1 MSDTGKQSPLGVNSL
16 NSLLLARGLQINP
29 TFTSYAGTSIAFD
42 SYSFGK
48 VCQNTVLRV
57 ITHAIHEGYKGH
69 DDYGPSGSLDG
80 KVTNTV
86 YNNLISIGGGITNIN
101 ITSITSGVI
110 SGTDTIYFEVTYAS
124 GPVLTPGT
132 FIRINGSE
140 ISSVDPL
147 VPPGYYNGNWEI
159 ATVSGLSFRVY
170 VTANYG
176 SATTPGYFTIDN
188 QVPGLGNAKSFV
200 YTWEQK
206 IGPYGVGSFTLGDKK
221 GWGGSLYKN
230 NQPLPVTASDSTANP
245 ATQWGYVRLM
255 PLQAWMEFNYNTTLG
270 SGSVNNPAGYRD
282 FLQSWMSCYGYVE
295 YSNNAILSVD
305 NSKTF
310 LAGTYSNMNDLI
322 TSDITGVS
330 LATNIFGQD
339 LIKTGKA
346 INLNKISTF
355 GLPSNLLTTLQQNNG
370 LTKNVSLAII
380 ASGIEPNE
388 LGNILGN
395 VTPPTKDQ
403 ERKLYGAYSLIV
415 GDSLNEV
422 LVSLNCKTAGLDSLA
437 DLLNPKKLFPN
448 SYQSLTVPVYNTTQ
462 SVTNSKTYYPI
473 YSGLGTNGSL
483 NSPLVKKQIGTQISG
498 GTPQVE
504 VNVAQPIPT
513 VENIVVATP
522 VTAIS
527 SGGGG
532 KAYDTFDNAVR

>member
-29 TFTSYAGTSIAFD
+29 TFTSYAGTSTNFP
-42 SYSFGK
+42 SYSFGQ

-57 ITHAIHEGYKGH
+57 ITYAINEGYKGH

-86 YNNLISIGGGITNIN
+86 YNNLISIGGGNTNIN

-140 ISSVDPL
+140 IATAVS
-147 VPPGYYNGNWEI
+147 PGYYNGNWEI

-176 SATTPGYFTIDN
+176 TATTPGYFTIDN

-200 YTWEQK
+200 YTWEQR
-206 IGPYGVGSFTLGDKK
+206 IGPYGVGKPALGDVK

-230 NQPLPVTASDSTANP
+230 NQPLPATSSDSTANP

-255 PLQAWMEFNYNTTLG
+255 PLQAWMEFNYNNTLS
-270 SGSVNNPAGYRD
+270 SGSYNNPAGYRD
-282 FLQSWMSCYGYVE
+282 FLQSWMSCYGYAE

-305 NSKTF
+305 NSKRF
-310 LAGTYSNMNDLI
+310 LEGTYSNMNDLI

-339 LIKTGKA
+339 LIKTGRA
-346 INLNKISTF
+346 INLSKISTF
-355 GLPSNLLTTLQQNNG
+355 GLPSNLLMTLQQNNG

-395 VTPPTKDQ
+395 ITPPTKDQ
-403 ERKLYGAYSLIV
+403 ERKLYGAFSIIV
-415 GDSLNEV
+415 GDSLTEV

-473 YSGLGTNGSL
+473 YSGLGTNGNL
-483 NSPLVKKQIGTQISG
+483 NSPLVKNQIGTQISA
-498 GTPQVE
+498 GTPQIQPD
-504 VNVAQPIPT
+504 VAQPLPT
-513 VENIVVATP
+513 IDNITITP
-522 VTAIS
+522 TAS

-532 KAYDTFDNAVR
+532 KAYETFDNAVR

>member
-1 MSDTGKQSPLGVNSL
+1 
-16 NSLLLARGLQINP
+16 
-29 TFTSYAGTSIAFD
+29 
-42 SYSFGK
+42 
-48 VCQNTVLRV
+48 
-57 ITHAIHEGYKGH
+57 
-69 DDYGPSGSLDG
+69 
-80 KVTNTV
+80 
-86 YNNLISIGGGITNIN
+86 
-101 ITSITSGVI
+101 
-110 SGTDTIYFEVTYAS
+110 
-124 GPVLTPGT
+124 
-132 FIRINGSE
+132 
-140 ISSVDPL
+140 
-147 VPPGYYNGNWEI
+147 
-159 ATVSGLSFRVY
+159 
-170 VTANYG
+170 
-176 SATTPGYFTIDN
+176 
-188 QVPGLGNAKSFV
+188 
-200 YTWEQK
+200 
-206 IGPYGVGSFTLGDKK
+206 
-221 GWGGSLYKN
+221 
-230 NQPLPVTASDSTANP
+230 
-245 ATQWGYVRLM
+245 M
-255 PLQAWMEFNYNTTLG
+255 PLQAWMEFNYNSTLG

-282 FLQSWMSCYGYVE
+282 FLQSWMSCYGYAE

-310 LAGTYSNMNDLI
+310 LDGTYSNMNDLI

-346 INLNKISTF
+346 INLSKISTF

-403 ERKLYGAYSLIV
+403 ERKLYGAFSIIV

-483 NSPLVKKQIGTQISG
+483 NSPLVKEQIGTQISG
-498 GTPQVE
+498 GTPQIE
-504 VNVAQPIPT
+504 ANVAQPIPT
-513 VENIVVATP
+513 VETIAVATS
-522 VTAIS
+522 TAS

-532 KAYDTFDNAVR
+532 KAYETFDNAVR